1 MGKFRGIVAGVII
14 ATLLV
19 FLFYPTFRW
28 LVFSW
33 LNNPYYSHGFLVPLV
48 SLFFLW
54 RKKGAFF
61 GEGGEPNNF
70 GWVVVALGLAGHLL
84 AMLWQA
90 YYLSALAF
98 ILVLIGL
105 VIHFCGLLAARQL
118 LFPLGF
124 LSFMIPLPIVDRL
137 SPSLESL
144 TATHAAS
151 LVQMVGIPARNL
163 GAQISLTDSTFV
175 VAAPC
180 SGLNSIVSLLALT
193 AVLTYIVRGSPLAKV
208 TLLGAAV
215 PIAMAA
221 NLFRVSS
228 LLSIAH
234 FFGAEAGMAYFHN
247 FSSPI
252 LFLVALALLI
262 GVGKVVGCSEVRQD
276 I

>member
-1 MGKFRGIVAGVII
+1 MGKVRGIAGGVII
-14 ATLLV
+14 AALLV

-28 LVFSW
+28 LVLSW

-54 RKKGAFF
+54 RKKGAFL
-61 GEGGEPNNF
+61 GERGEPSNL
-70 GWVVVALGLAGHLL
+70 GWVAVALGLAGHLL
-84 AMLWQA
+84 AVLWQA

-98 ILVLIGL
+98 IFILSGLVL
-105 VIHFCGLLAARQL
+105 HFYGARAARQL
-118 LFPLGF
+118 LFPLGLLF
-124 LSFMIPLPIVDRL
+124 FMIPLPIVDRL
-137 SPSLESL
+137 SPSLESF
-144 TATHAAS
+144 TATHATS

-163 GAQISLTDSTFV
+163 GSQISLSGSAFV

-180 SGLNSIVSLLALT
+180 SGLNSIVSLLVLT
-193 AVLTYIVRGSPLAKV
+193 AVLTYVVRGSPLAKA

-234 FFGAEAGMAYFHN
+234 FFGAEAGMTYFHN
-247 FSSPI
+247 LSSPI
-252 LFLVALALLI
+252 LFLVALALLV
-262 GVGKVVGCSEVRQD
+262 GVGKAVGCSEIRQD

>member
-1 MGKFRGIVAGVII
+1 MGKVRGIAGGVII
-14 ATLLV
+14 AVLLV

-28 LVFSW
+28 LVLSW

-54 RKKGAFF
+54 RKRGAFL
-61 GEGGEPNNF
+61 EGRGSSNNL
-70 GWVVVALGLAGHLL
+70 GWVVVTLGLVGHLL
-84 AMLWQA
+84 AIIWQA
-90 YYLSALAF
+90 YYLSTLAF
-98 ILVLIGL
+98 IFILGGLVL
-105 VIHFCGLLAARQL
+105 HFYGTRTARQV

-124 LSFMIPLPIVDRL
+124 LFFMIPLPIVDRL
-137 SPSLESL
+137 SPSLESF
-144 TATHAAS
+144 TATHASS
-151 LVQMVGIPARNL
+151 LVQTVGIPARNL
-163 GAQISLTDSTFV
+163 GAQINLSNSTFV

-193 AVLTYIVRGSPLAKV
+193 AVLTYIVRGSPLAKA
-208 TLLGAAV
+208 TLLGAAI

-221 NLFRVSS
+221 NLLRVSS

-234 FFGAEAGMAYFHN
+234 FFGAEAGMTYFHN

-262 GVGKVVGCSEVRQD
+262 GVGKVVGCSEIRQD

>member
-1 MGKFRGIVAGVII
+1 MGKVSGIAVGVII
-14 ATLLV
+14 VSLLV

-28 LVFSW
+28 LVLSW

-54 RKKGAFF
+54 RKRRAFF
-61 GEGGEPNNF
+61 ERRAESNNL
-70 GWVVVALGLAGHLL
+70 GWVVVALGLAGHLW
-84 AMLWQA
+84 AMIWRA

-98 ILVLIGL
+98 ILVLFGL
-105 VIHFCGLLAARQL
+105 VIHFYGLLVARQG
-118 LFPLGF
+118 LFPLAF
-124 LSFMIPLPIVDRL
+124 LLFMVPLPMIDRL
-137 SPSLESL
+137 SPHLESL
-144 TATHAAS
+144 TATYATN
-151 LVQMVGIPARNL
+151 LVRLLGIPAQNL
-163 GAQISLTDSTFV
+163 GSQVYLRHTTFV

-193 AVLTYIVRGSPLAKV
+193 AILTHVVRGSSLAKV
-208 TLLGAAV
+208 ILLGAAV
-215 PIAMAA
+215 PIAIAA

-234 FFGAEAGMAYFHN
+234 FFGAEAGMTYFHN
-247 FSSPI
+247 FSSPV
-252 LFLVALALLI
+252 LFLVAFALLI